1 MEIHAVKKTMSE
13 AEAMKVAE
21 KRGNWLGRLLLG
33 KKKITLKLM
42 YLESREIT
50 FDMTYVD
57 SPLLKL
63 MKRKSPQTPAKQ
75 KILMLAEGTRGNP
88 AYLDSPVRTQVLQI
102 DDESMI
108 QKTEI
113 PEEKLIDEARRLAR
127 RMVKRQ
133 VGRDVLLDVLSVRS
147 IYRPYY
153 IAFYGDLVENTK
165 VRYIAI
171 PADGNVIER
180 TF

>member
-1 MEIHAVKKTMSE
+1 M
-13 AEAMKVAE
+13 
-21 KRGNWLGRLLLG
+21 N
-33 KKKITLKLM
+33 KL
-42 YLESREIT
+42 YAFLH
-50 FDMTYVD
+50 
-57 SPLLKL
+57 P
-63 MKRKSPQTPAKQ
+63 
-75 KILMLAEGTRGNP
+75 
-88 AYLDSPVRTQVLQI
+88 
-102 DDESMI
+102 
-108 QKTEI
+108 EI
-113 PEEKLIDEARRLAR
+113 PEEKLIDEAKRLAR

>member
-63 MKRKSPQTPAKQ
+63 MKRKFQ
-75 KILMLAEGTRGNP
+75 K
-88 AYLDSPVRTQVLQI
+88 
-102 DDESMI
+102 
-108 QKTEI
+108 
-113 PEEKLIDEARRLAR
+113 RL
-127 RMVKRQ
+127 K
-133 VGRDVLLDVLSVRS
+133 
-147 IYRPYY
+147 
-153 IAFYGDLVENTK
+153 
-165 VRYIAI
+165 
-171 PADGNVIER
+171 
-180 TF
+180 